1 MQACCDR
8 VGATQGLYWISFYV
22 TRRSNKPLQV
32 SASRGFRYISV
43 YCELKLLALKYLP
56 SGKKLMYYYCEADW
70 TYAIIQRYTSPL
82 STASSASVAA
92 TLAGGEVTKKT
103 ETCTHTHM
111 ERERRA
117 MMTMSHNATHVT
129 DSRSSSPHSTASVL
143 TDPSIHSLTPPTSVR
158 QLTSLPHCFSFRI
171 LYSSF
176 IICLPHNIR
185 PNSPFGIA
193 RRKPFRAI
201 LAVLNMI
208 IHAN

>member
-1 MQACCDR
+1 M
-8 VGATQGLYWISFYV
+8 LSF
-22 TRRSNKPLQV
+22 
-32 SASRGFRYISV
+32 
-43 YCELKLLALKYLP
+43 
-56 SGKKLMYYYCEADW
+56 SGVHHRNRHHR
-70 TYAIIQRYTSPL
+70 QH
-82 STASSASVAA
+82 TAASVAA
-92 TLAGGEVTKKT
+92 PLAGGEVTKST
-103 ETCTHTHM
+103 QHTRTHTHM

-143 TDPSIHSLTPPTSVR
+143 TDPSIHSLTLPTSVR

>member
-1 MQACCDR
+1 MH
-8 VGATQGLYWISFYV
+8 W
-22 TRRSNKPLQV
+22 
-32 SASRGFRYISV
+32 
-43 YCELKLLALKYLP
+43 
-56 SGKKLMYYYCEADW
+56 
-70 TYAIIQRYTSPL
+70 
-82 STASSASVAA
+82 
-92 TLAGGEVTKKT
+92 TLAYTTACTVLQIKLNDDKMMTSSYNDYSLLLLRSRLNVCYHSAVHITVIDSIISISSSDISGWRGHEENRDMHTYT
-103 ETCTHTHM
+103 HTHTHTHM